1 MAPDGGVTDTGF
13 PHALNA
19 TVLVML
25 PPDVSVLD
33 AYSSGAYDVVSI
45 ARVAV
50 DSGSDGI
57 TVPAIS
63 VVVLSPTLTEIEE
76 VGAIGTK
83 TS

>member
-1 MAPDGGVTDTGF
+1 VTSTGF
-13 PHALNA
+13 PHALKA

-33 AYSSGAYDVVSI
+33 AYSSGAYDLVSMES
-45 ARVAV
+45 VAV
-50 DSGSDGI
+50 DSESDGI

-63 VVVLSPTLTEIEE
+63 VVVRAPTLTETED

-83 TS
+83 TP